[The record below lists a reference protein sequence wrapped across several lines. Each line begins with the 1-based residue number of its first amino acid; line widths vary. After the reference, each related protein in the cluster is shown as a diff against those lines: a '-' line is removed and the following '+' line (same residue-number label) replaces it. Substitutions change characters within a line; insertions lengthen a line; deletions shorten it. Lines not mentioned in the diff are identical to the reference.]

1 MGQQQL
7 LLLVMAVIV
16 VGIAVILGMHLFRER
31 FRAEQGDSL
40 LNRNVQIAQEAINW
54 RGRATVF
61 AGGGG
66 GSFDP
71 LATNG
76 LATLGFE
83 PSDANGEYR
92 IRTASGTTLEIVGVS
107 TRFAGLGA
115 YVRITGDAIDST
127 AVSYGGEIS
136 LP

>member
-7 LLLVMAVIV
+7 LLLVLTVIV
-16 VGIAVILGMHLFRER
+16 VAIAVVLGTVVFGER

-40 LNRNVQIAQEAINW
+40 LNRNVHIAQEAINW
-54 RGRATVF
+54 RGRALIF

-71 LATNG
+71 LATDG
-76 LATLGFE
+76 LQRLGFE
-83 PSDANGEYR
+83 DADINGEFA
-92 IRTASGTTLEIVGVS
+92 IASASGTTLEIVAVS
-107 TRFAGLGA
+107 TRFDGLGA
-115 YVRITGDAIDST
+115 YVRISGDEIDST
-127 AVSYGGEIS
+127 AIRHDGSIA